1 MSLKALGDPAMDHDP
16 LSATLFRHAVE
27 LNSAVG
33 RMLDTTEL
41 RHRRL
46 LANRISDGVMTVTGT
61 LRAAAG
67 LRHSDFLS
75 QLRRTA
81 SLRAAVR
88 SIQDV
93 EHLVATAQENG
104 YATPDQVAPVLDRL
118 AVIRGTIS
126 SLEAAQPSERREAA

>member
-1 MSLKALGDPAMDHDP
+1 MDHDP
-16 LSATLFRHAVE
+16 LSAILFRHAVE
-27 LNSAVG
+27 LNSAAG
-33 RMLDTTEL
+33 RLLDTTEL

-61 LRAAAG
+61 LHAAAS

-81 SLRAAVR
+81 SLRAAIR

-93 EHLVATAQENG
+93 ERLVGTAEESG

-118 AVIRGTIS
+118 AVIRGVIA
-126 SLEAAQPSERREAA
+126 SLDAAHPSARREAA